1 METRKLYEQHFG
13 LLLGAQHR
21 LSGRDAI
28 AVSDLAGERL
38 VSRPHDLLCDR
49 ILAMLKELGAHNI
62 PCQEVSSVDD
72 LPGLVKSGFG
82 VGIWTA
88 GRKIDGGFL
97 LSQIQSI
104 DMSRWFHVHTVFG
117 RRLSPTAAALV
128 SILRVKDW
136 SPALVSG
143 ARQEELVH

>member
-38 VSRPHDLLCDR
+38 VSRPHCLLCDR

-97 LSQIQSI
+97 LSQIQGT

-117 RRLSPTAAALV
+117 RRLSPAAAGLV

-136 SPALVSG
+136 SLALVSS
-143 ARQEELVH
+143 ARQEELVN